1 MIYLHENRRKFNSKN
16 VLDTLIAL
24 PKGEDWYERGLIG
37 SSSKTLS
44 SMLKFLLSNVN
55 ALARASNEE
64 RRTVKGLLIK
74 VDVNVLERDRSS
86 PNASDTDDKV
96 ALYDA

>member
-1 MIYLHENRRKFNSKN
+1 
-16 VLDTLIAL
+16 
-24 PKGEDWYERGLIG
+24 
-37 SSSKTLS
+37 
-44 SMLKFLLSNVN
+44 MLKFLLSNVN

-64 RRTVKGLLIK
+64 RRTVKGLLFK

-86 PNASDTDDKV
+86 LNANDTDDKV